1 MSQMHSASKLE
12 FSLVVGTFGRSS
24 VRRPRLGFVSTN
36 GVVTGVVTLLMLV
49 HDCNL
54 ATGFL
59 SRIPSSTLVSILF
72 S

>member
-1 MSQMHSASKLE
+1 MSQMHNASKLA
-12 FSLVVGTFGRSS
+12 FSLVVGTFGRFS
-24 VRRPRLGFVSTN
+24 VRRPRLGFVSAN
-36 GVVTGVVTLLMLV
+36 GVGTGVVTLLMLV